1 MVDKC
6 RLCAVFA
13 LLATCLLS
21 LLGFALLC
29 GYDYLP
35 ATSDPDQAALTCFYA
50 AGIYA
55 VIAAGALWVVIHR
68 ARVQVRLSE
77 RPLIVEMQ
85 FESGGTWQAEER

>member
-21 LLGFALLC
+21 LLGIALLC

-35 ATSDPDQAALTCFYA
+35 ASDPDQAALTCFYA

-55 VIAAGALWVVIHR
+55 VIAVGALWVVVS
-68 ARVQVRLSE
+68 RVRRQGRLSE
-77 RPLIVEMQ
+77 QPMLVEMQ
-85 FESGGTWQAEER
+85 SESGGTWQAEER

>member
-13 LLATCLLS
+13 LVATCLLS
-21 LLGFALLC
+21 LLGTALLC

-55 VIAAGALWVVIHR
+55 LIAAVALWVV
-68 ARVQVRLSE
+68 VRRTRSTGRLPE
-77 RPLIVEMQ
+77 RPLLVEMQ
-85 FESGGTWQAEER
+85 SESGSTWQAGAR